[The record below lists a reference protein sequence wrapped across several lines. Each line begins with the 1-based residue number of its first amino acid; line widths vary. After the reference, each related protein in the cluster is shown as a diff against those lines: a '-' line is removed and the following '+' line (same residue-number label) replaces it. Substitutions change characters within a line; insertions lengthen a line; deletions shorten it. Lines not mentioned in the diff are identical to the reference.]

1 MIRLVMK
8 SLPII
13 REPGSDR
20 AYVECASGKLPVHT
34 RCSYCMNC
42 KGIQVGARVMPS
54 PYEIAYSQIKGGSV
68 PPEILMEAAMQFN
81 SLVRDGSAVAC
92 DDEKGHG
99 YTPRFK
105 SRL

>member
-1 MIRLVMK
+1 MK

-13 REPGSDR
+13 RDSESDK

-34 RCSYCMNC
+34 RCSYCLHC

-54 PYEIAYSQIKGGSV
+54 PYESAFSQIKGSTA

-81 SLVRDGSAVAC
+81 TLVRDGTAISC
-92 DDEKGHG
+92 NDDSGKG
-99 YTPRFK
+99 YTPRFG
-105 SRL
+105 SR

>member
-1 MIRLVMK
+1 MK

-54 PYEIAYSQIKGGSV
+54 PYESAFSRISGGSV
-68 PPEILMEAAMQFN
+68 PPEMLMEAAMQFN

-92 DDEKGHG
+92 NDEKGEG
-99 YTPRFK
+99 YTPRFA

>member
-1 MIRLVMK
+1 
-8 SLPII
+8 
-13 REPGSDR
+13 
-20 AYVECASGKLPVHT
+20 
-34 RCSYCMNC
+34 MNC

-54 PYEIAYSQIKGGSV
+54 PYETAYSQIKGGSV